1 MADQFFADLNRYA
14 EQLVGGA
21 RTMTQENAP
30 TADSVTEAAPSIA
43 VGEPAPSRALLPSG
57 QSGQEEQPGKVQLI
71 EMSDEEAA
79 VLRQQMAEADQIA
92 ATQNGSPPSRSYST
106 TDGSTPLLYWYQP
119 RRYFQGLADDAG
131 QFVRQAQEGA
141 TPAQE
146 PSATPVASAPAPMPA
161 VNRRQVFTIQA
172 PVAPSGP
179 AVAQSRRAVVAAAP
193 TSAPRAI
200 YAIGAYFVPE
210 NPILPINDYWRQWD
224 QLDKA
229 QAEAKVQELTNL
241 GIPSYYYDG
250 NSWVALYRYA

>member
-1 MADQFFADLNRYA
+1 MADQFFEDLNRYA
-14 EQLVGGA
+14 DQLVGEA

-43 VGEPAPSRALLPSG
+43 VGEPAPSGEPA
-57 QSGQEEQPGKVQLI
+57 
-71 EMSDEEAA
+71 
-79 VLRQQMAEADQIA
+79 AEAPQEVVSEV
-92 ATQNGSPPSRSYST
+92 G
-106 TDGSTPLLYWYQP
+106 GSTPLVYWYQP

-146 PSATPVASAPAPMPA
+146 PSATPVASAPAPMAA

-229 QAEAKVQELTNL
+229 QAEAKVRELTNL